1 MEELQLKLNTLNSLV
16 PARMPF
22 VLGQVNEAIKIAE
35 KAPNFERNLDIAIEI
50 AHQLAYFYKDDVMM
64 YNYKPLIISLLLDAP
79 VDTDLSTFDT
89 IGHEIPLALATLR
102 QFLSAYAVQT
112 KAYATNFKKYLEMND
127 VAVALLANL
136 KADAQEN
143 KNLLN
148 IAYILLANNSTANN
162 VVNEVRK
169 LYFDLKVEMSEKE
182 Y

>member
-50 AHQLAYFYKDDVMM
+50 AHQLAHFYKDDVMM
-64 YNYKPLIISLLLDAP
+64 YNYKPLVISLLLDAP
-79 VDTDLSTFDT
+79 ADTDLSTFDT
-89 IGHEIPLALATLR
+89 IGHEVPLALATLR
-102 QFLSAYAVQT
+102 QFLSTYTVKT
-112 KAYATNFKKYLEMND
+112 KAYATNFRKYLEMND

-136 KADAQEN
+136 KADVQEN

-148 IAYILLANNSTANN
+148 IAYILLANNSTAND
-162 VVNEVRK
+162 VYNEVRK
-169 LYFDLKVEMSEKE
+169 LYFDLKVEMSEKD